1 MFIRGSL
8 TQRPTARALTLLT
21 HYTGSYCCVCVYVI
35 TNMTIWTLIYD
46 FITVIIGEV
55 VPKLGSAPLHLPYT
69 LENLFK
75 YPFGHLVCMY
85 VRLGNRYAHYSLA
98 WSSAKIIKFAC
109 YYSIYTIKG
118 YSFILWVT
126 VTIWPFHKFRLKFVA
141 EEPKIITFS
150 HCLTVSLIACCG
162 CPPGLF

>member
-1 MFIRGSL
+1 MKALAVVYITESL

-21 HYTGSYCCVCVYVI
+21 HYTRSYCCVCVYVI
-35 TNMTIWTLIYD
+35 TNMSIWTLIYD
-46 FITVIIGEV
+46 FNTVIIGEV

-85 VRLGNRYAHYSLA
+85 VHLGNRYAHFSVA

-109 YYSIYTIKG
+109 CKTFIIPSILSRGTPLYSGLLSQFDPLINVVWN
-118 YSFILWVT
+118 LLQ
-126 VTIWPFHKFRLKFVA
+126 RN
-141 EEPKIITFS
+141 PK
-150 HCLTVSLIACCG
+150 L
-162 CPPGLF
+162 